1 MSEVQHEQAAK
12 EFKKIAYILE
22 GFKQLKHEADNLPLD
37 SNVMKDLEEI
47 AEIAE
52 FFESNV
58 GRAEKRLRD
67 NPNQLL
73 EKVEELGED
82 TDRVIIDLNNS
93 LIFDAERL
101 VDRNEYKPAAK
112 LLVFYSRSLNNA
124 EKVESIEFG
133 IEGDIEKIEEELK
146 QAQSGQVDSELIE
159 KHLEKLKSETGKE
172 VNKIIQNEFS
182 EAVRDFK
189 KAAKV

>member
-189 KAAKV
+189 KAAMV

>member
-1 MSEVQHEQAAK
+1 MK
-12 EFKKIAYILE
+12 LITY
-22 GFKQLKHEADNLPLD
+22 PLD
-37 SNVMKDLEEI
+37 SNVKKDLEEI

-58 GRAEKRLRD
+58 GRPEKRLRD

-112 LLVFYSRSLNNA
+112 LLVFYSRSLSNA
-124 EKVESIEFG
+124 EKVESIDFG

-146 QAQSGQVDSELIE
+146 QA
-159 KHLEKLKSETGKE
+159 
-172 VNKIIQNEFS
+172 
-182 EAVRDFK
+182 
-189 KAAKV
+189 